1 MSELVDPLDTTVVAD
16 KELMFGRFRD
26 LPLLFLASMTRSG
39 TLGRSLSP
47 LAKAFGFNTLEDPVG
62 WAKTGSRKG
71 FFGKNEVVS
80 QGSTVEAIRDTMV
93 MQVNALVYGD
103 LSQALGGYIKE
114 NGGVSFFKYFSITKK
129 REFMVKVKQAMIA
142 LGKVSK
148 NEPLSEFEKQLLNN
162 KHIRQGA
169 TAYSNGFAY
178 WATKLKNAGVEGA
191 EDLEIFRGY
200 VPRKMS
206 LQAYADLESKIGEDG
221 IIQLIR
227 DAIMDVQPLIGDASN
242 PAVKVTSARKVIP
255 NKKGM
260 NKKLDELEEKFKK
273 AKTDEAK
280 NKIADEIE
288 TLKASRDDTGELI
301 QGTQDF
307 SNITFNID
315 KATLLARSIVKLT
328 KYNGRHGGFDI
339 EKLLNARDPEKLRA
353 YIDDIFD
360 HLDQSTRDDLFNGL
374 KNNIKLLTSG
384 RLKER
389 IRLNENFETTIN
401 GHRVRVD
408 DMFENDI
415 DLLWHSYT
423 NEMAGWTSLSEK
435 FGIKSRDAWTKY
447 QNQIFN
453 DIDASYQANYKGS
466 ELFKNATIKEEKR
479 NS

>member
-1 MSELVDPLDTTVVAD
+1 MIHLKPHNLI
-16 KELMFGRFRD
+16 
-26 LPLLFLASMTRSG
+26 
-39 TLGRSLSP
+39 LSH
-47 LAKAFGFNTLEDPVG
+47 
-62 WAKTGSRKG
+62 
-71 FFGKNEVVS
+71 
-80 QGSTVEAIRDTMV
+80 
-93 MQVNALVYGD
+93 
-103 LSQALGGYIKE
+103 
-114 NGGVSFFKYFSITKK
+114 
-129 REFMVKVKQAMIA
+129 
-142 LGKVSK
+142 
-148 NEPLSEFEKQLLNN
+148 LN
-162 KHIRQGA
+162 
-169 TAYSNGFAY
+169 
-178 WATKLKNAGVEGA
+178 
-191 EDLEIFRGY
+191 
-200 VPRKMS
+200 
-206 LQAYADLESKIGEDG
+206 ESKSTTNLKDYEFKVFSQWGEDG

-360 HLDQSTRDDLFNGL
+360 HLDQSTIDDLFNGL

-389 IRLNENFETTIN
+389 IRLKIPLYALKYKN
-401 GHRVRVD
+401 
-408 DMFENDI
+408 
-415 DLLWHSYT
+415 
-423 NEMAGWTSLSEK
+423 
-435 FGIKSRDAWTKY
+435 KSRT
-447 QNQIFN
+447 
-453 DIDASYQANYKGS
+453 
-466 ELFKNATIKEEKR
+466 
-479 NS
+479 